1 MAWYEV
7 INGSADSVYNKKLY
21 SIMGQKFGL
30 FYFNNGNRIHVFLNT
45 NTRFSFIKQSVELD
59 PIDAMPLMNH
69 YFVSESRKD
78 KDYYDTGVE
87 FNNIKEIIEKL
98 DDGQG
103 IMFWFIYYNKKP
115 VKDQYVLQEDKYFV
129 KIIFMQRNDKFMK
142 KKPDEDLN
150 NVILAKI
157 QECIKADLNWKE
169 IKGKK
174 YSLYSGNIRKPLLV
188 GSKKTL
194 YTYKAKIEDFL
205 ELDYSTKQ
213 TKLPPPPQSTSGFL
227 DFQRDESATSLVL
240 DTKAEVLNS
249 VTGGEKTSLIIGP
262 SGDGKIGLAARII
275 ENAEKIGREIAI
287 LNTGK
292 FDPFKNIING
302 NASFSIKRFDISE
315 DYYDQRMVSS
325 TADAAALAS
334 KLWAGLVNATQSLR
348 NPLLII
354 NSANDL
360 IPLSTNGSPVFEN
373 ELWGSFFKYYDAG
386 SNGMGIVFLRD
397 GDQDAL
403 KLYVDY
409 ILKASEENDKSTF
422 EVIKN

>member
-30 FYFNNGNRIHVFLNT
+30 FYFNNENRIHVFLNT

-69 YFVSESRKD
+69 YFVSEGRKD

-98 DDGQG
+98 DEGQG

-157 QECIKADLNWKE
+157 QDCIKADLNWKE

-213 TKLPPPPQSTSGFL
+213 TKLPPPQQSTSGFL
-227 DFQRDESATSLVL
+227 DFRRDESTTSLIL

-262 SGDGKIGLAARII
+262 AGDGKIGLVARII

-302 NASFSIKRFDISE
+302 NASFSVKRFDISE
-315 DYYDQRMVSS
+315 DYYDQRIVNS

-334 KLWAGLVNATQSLR
+334 KLWAGLVNGTQSLR
-348 NPLLII
+348 NPLIII
-354 NSANDL
+354 NSANDI

-409 ILKASEENDKSTF
+409 ILKATEENEKSTF
-422 EVIKN
+422 EIIKN